1 MVEARKTAWRVAD
14 SFSRKHGIEI
24 TSEKQAGF
32 SEHTVENKQLDGL
45 IRPIV
50 VEEPILAKERLD
62 LSINHTSHKD
72 KVEWTGKTA
81 KERVIAFEHLLDD
94 PITKSDFVQF
104 REELLEAFRDLLPP
118 KTPPKNYIGRDY
130 G

>member
-1 MVEARKTAWRVAD
+1 MSQLSFEGLERERKLP
-14 SFSRKHGIEI
+14 SK
-24 TSEKQAGF
+24 
-32 SEHTVENKQLDGL
+32 N
-45 IRPIV
+45 
-50 VEEPILAKERLD
+50 
-62 LSINHTSHKD
+62 
-72 KVEWTGKTA
+72 KVEWTGKSA